1 MRSPLYSDAYQT
13 LFDKYP
19 HIRRKVESSWGSA
32 EMRKFVIEL
41 LSDSR
46 GGTRVGFPPA
56 DAARILSL
64 LKDHDNSFPQYDT
77 TDAIIVPFV
86 SRGSPGSVESRRSRF
101 SLIEILLAAAVVFL
115 LGAIV
120 FRFVITPL
128 LRSGWL

>member
-1 MRSPLYSDAYQT
+1 MKPPLNFDAYEN

-19 HIRRKVESSWGSA
+19 HIRRKVDSSWGSA
-32 EMRKFVIEL
+32 EMRKFIIEL

-56 DAARILSL
+56 DAAQILSL
-64 LKDHDNSFPQYDT
+64 LKVHDDSFPQYDT

-86 SRGSPGSVESRRSRF
+86 AGRSPGSAESTRSRF
-101 SLIEILLAAAVVFL
+101 SLTEILLAAAVVLL

-128 LRSGWL
+128 IRSGWL